1 MIIHRANTRGYFN
14 HGWLK
19 THHTF
24 SFAEYYDPMR
34 MHFGKLRVLNDDII
48 EGGSG
53 FGLHPHNNMEIIS
66 IPISG
71 ALKHSDSRGSNDLI
85 DENKIQVMSAGKGI
99 SHSEH
104 NALTDEP
111 TNFLQIWIYPR
122 TMNVDP
128 RYESREFDPKNRVNK
143 FQLLVSPDGKNGS
156 LFIHQKAYLSRI
168 VLEPSKQIEYKPY
181 NSMNGVYY
189 FLIDGKA
196 EINGELLEAR
206 DGAGIN
212 AADSVMINAIAETD
226 LLVIEVPMN

>member
-71 ALKHSDSRGSNDLI
+71 ALKHSDSRNSGDII
-85 DENKIQVMSAGKGI
+85 DVNKIQVMSAGKGI

-104 NALTDEP
+104 NALADEP

-168 VLEPSKQIEYKPY
+168 VLEPSKKIEYKPY

-196 EINGELLEAR
+196 EIDGELLEAR
-206 DGAGIN
+206 DGAGIT
-212 AADSVMINAIAETD
+212 AADPVKINAIAETD

>member
-1 MIIHRANTRGYFN
+1 MITHRADTRGYFN

-24 SFAEYYDPMR
+24 SFADYYDPMR

-53 FGLHPHNNMEIIS
+53 FGLHPHNNMEIIT

-71 ALKHSDSRGSNDLI
+71 ALKHSDSEGSDEII
-85 DENKIQVMSAGKGI
+85 DDSKIQVMSAGRGI
-99 SHSEH
+99 YHSEH
-104 NALTDEP
+104 NALPDDA

-122 TMNVDP
+122 TMNIDP
-128 RYESREFDPKNRVNK
+128 RYESRRFDPKNRVNK

-156 LFIHQKAYLSRI
+156 LFIHQKAYISRI
-168 VLEPSKQIEYKPY
+168 VVEQSNPESYVPY
-181 NSMNGVYY
+181 NQMNGVY
-189 FLIDGKA
+189 FFMIGGKA

-212 AADSVMINAIAETD
+212 ATHPVMINALATTD
-226 LLVIEVPMN
+226 LLVIEVPVN